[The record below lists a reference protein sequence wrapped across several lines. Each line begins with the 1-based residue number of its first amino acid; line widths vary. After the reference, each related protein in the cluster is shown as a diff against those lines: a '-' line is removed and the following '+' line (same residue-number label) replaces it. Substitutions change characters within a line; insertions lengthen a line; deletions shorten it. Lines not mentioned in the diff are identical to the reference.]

1 MIFANSWLSTSNFKS
16 FSQSLKQFFLTV
28 CQNNFGNKIP
38 IFNSAEAGA
47 KTEADE
53 CGQLYDAVYENDFE
67 LVKQILCWD
76 DKRLFHV

>member
-1 MIFANSWLSTSNFKS
+1 M
-16 FSQSLKQFFLTV
+16 QF
-28 CQNNFGNKIP
+28 
-38 IFNSAEAGA
+38 FNSAEAGA